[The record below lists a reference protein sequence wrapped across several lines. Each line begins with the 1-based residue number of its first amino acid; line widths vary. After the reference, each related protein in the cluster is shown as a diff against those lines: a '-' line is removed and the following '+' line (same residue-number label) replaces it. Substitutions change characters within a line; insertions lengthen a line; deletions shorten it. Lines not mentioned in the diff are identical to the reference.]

1 MSEKPIWDEWTQRIY
16 LTWLVRD
23 MRYAQV
29 ALLEIRVRAGQT
41 PPDPL
46 IWIPLET
53 FLMFTAKVS
62 KMLKPIGVDK
72 GRPKNAGPAQDVYDR
87 RKLRGEQL
95 RAILEVD
102 DASPVLDRK
111 VRDASEHF
119 DERLDAWTGEYPR
132 VTAEE
137 METGD
142 LPTFPAPPMRRVD
155 HGSWIVEVAG
165 ETLNLEVIE
174 VELRRMLARAMAL
187 EPLSTVEDPVLAT
200 LLAGLPPF
208 PAELQLHAP
217 TRRSD
222 EDVRSGIDRQA
233 AAGGQKDFDETI
245 ARAIDFLTTAEGTDD
260 PGPDAPEAG

>member
-1 MSEKPIWDEWTQRIY
+1 MSEKPIWDEWAQRVY

-23 MRYAQV
+23 IRYAQV
-29 ALLEIRVRAGQT
+29 ALLEIRARAGRT

-62 KMLKPIGVDK
+62 KMLKPIGVEKD
-72 GRPKNAGPAQDVYDR
+72 RPKKSGPAQDAYDR
-87 RKLRGEQL
+87 RKVRGEQL

-119 DERLDAWTGEYPR
+119 DERLDAWTGEQPR

-137 METGD
+137 METGG

-155 HGSWIVEVAG
+155 HGSWVVEVAG

-174 VELRRMLARAMAL
+174 VELRRMLARAMEL
-187 EPLSTVEDPVLAT
+187 EPLATVEDPGLAT

-208 PAELQLHAP
+208 PAELRLHAP
-217 TRRSD
+217 TRRPD

-233 AAGGQKDFDETI
+233 AAGRQREFDETI
-245 ARAIDFLTTAEGTDD
+245 AWAIDALATAEGADEQ
-260 PGPDAPEAG
+260 GPDAPEAG